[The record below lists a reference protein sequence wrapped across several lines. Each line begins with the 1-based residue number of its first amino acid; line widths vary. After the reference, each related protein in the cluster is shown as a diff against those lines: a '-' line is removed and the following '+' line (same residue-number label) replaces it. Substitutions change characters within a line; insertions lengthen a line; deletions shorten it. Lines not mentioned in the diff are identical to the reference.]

1 MKKFYL
7 LALLSFLFFGVYAQ
21 ETTNSQFS
29 ESGDPQLERL
39 IVDGEKN
46 IADFLNPQDIRAQ
59 VNHLNP
65 GIDPEGDY
73 AHRMAYS
80 GDGVYLLQANALT
93 NNVTVFD
100 VETMDVMANVA
111 VGFFPVDVV
120 CTEEYA
126 IVPCVFA
133 DSVFIISL
141 SDFSV
146 AAAFSIGE
154 QPAVVE
160 VSHDGS
166 KAFVGCDVDDVVEV
180 IDLENLV
187 LQSSI
192 NNFPVALRSANM
204 ISGSGRFY
212 YTWHQFLVSP
222 DNQSIITSNYD
233 DAILLYDIATGTLQN
248 QIDGLASITE
258 LNFSGDGNFL
268 IAASYTNPTTIYQID
283 FDDFQISKSVTI
295 DGLGIWGGGIAVNP
309 DGNKAFLG
317 VNGNQTALVRFTSED
332 YSLFPFTQTA
342 FWCDNTF
349 DHQYAVSGQFRFT
362 IFEFETELIKGY
374 HWGNS
379 QYLGAVSPTAYQAAG
394 IDPGRYEGPA
404 FFDFSDPAT
413 VNYQGRRP
421 SGEMPE
427 GDVPYYVAINP
438 DGTKAVVVN
447 NLSENVS
454 IINIDS
460 CMVEEVIEIGE
471 AGYEVEITHDGHYA
485 IVGGY
490 DLNTIKIIDLESN
503 ALISTVATGQRP
515 MMISIAPDDSYAY
528 IGNLKGNS
536 ISFVKLDG
544 ANSVNEKTVSCGI
557 IGVSWAAFGVRSAV
571 EVSPDGAYLLVAA
584 SFDDNVK
591 VFDTQSQEIVATID
605 VGDFPLQIAFDA
617 DGSYA
622 MVTNYSDN
630 TYSVIAVDGA
640 TSSLIGTF
648 DAGNSGPIRLAY
660 NPVKDEISIVHL
672 SDSHIIYNIDPR
684 TGDLLSTT
692 SYPAFGAPSQI
703 RFDADGLPLVLTGPT
718 DNRNAHLL
726 HDGTGYELTSTP
738 IFFDYSAQAQV
749 AVAACGGG
757 GQDQVSIIDFLAVGS
772 PEFPAIKQASYK
784 PLYITSLSPNPA
796 SKIVRIGFWKSESLN
811 DKLLLE
817 VKDIQG
823 KTVISQSVFT
833 KSMQK
838 EITLDVSG
846 LKSGVYV
853 VSLTGGNYSA
863 VKKLVVE

>member
-1 MKKFYL
+1 MKNFFL
-7 LALLSFLFFGVYAQ
+7 FTLLSFLMLGAFAQ
-21 ETTNSQFS
+21 STSNSGFS
-29 ESGDPQLERL
+29 ENGDPQHERL
-39 IVDGEKN
+39 IVDGEKS
-46 IADFLNPQDIRAQ
+46 IADFLNPQILRAS

-80 GDGVYLLQANALT
+80 GDGIYLLQANALT
-93 NNVTVFD
+93 NNVTIFD
-100 VETMDVMANVA
+100 VETMDVVANIS
-111 VGFFPVDVV
+111 VGFFPVDVA
-120 CTEEYA
+120 CTDDYA

-133 DSVFIISL
+133 DSVFVISL

-146 AAAFSIGE
+146 VAAFPTGE

-160 VSHDGS
+160 VSHDGT
-166 KAFVGCDVDDVVEV
+166 KAFVGCDVDNVVEV

-187 LQSSI
+187 HISSI
-192 NNFPVALRSANM
+192 NNFPIALRSANM

-212 YTWHQFLVSP
+212 YVWHQFLLSP
-222 DNQSIITSNYD
+222 DDQSLVTSNFD
-233 DAILLYDIATGTLQN
+233 DAILLYDISTGNLQN

-268 IAASYTNPTTIYQID
+268 IAASYTNPTIIYQID
-283 FDDFQISKSVTI
+283 FDDFQVSKSVTI
-295 DGLGIWGGGIAVNP
+295 DGLGIWGGGIAVNS

-317 VNGNQTALVRFTSED
+317 VNGNQTALVRFASED

-349 DHQYAVSGQFRFT
+349 DHQYAISGQFRFT
-362 IFEFETELIKGY
+362 VFEFESELIKGY

-413 VNYQGRRP
+413 VDYRGRRP

-427 GDVPYYVAINP
+427 GDVPYCVAINP
-438 DGTKAVVVN
+438 DGTKAVLVN

-460 CMVEEVIEIGE
+460 CLVEDVIEIGE

-503 ALISTVATGQRP
+503 TMISTVATGQRP
-515 MMISIAPDDSYAY
+515 MMIAIAPDDSYAY
-528 IGNLKGNS
+528 IGNLKSNS

-544 ANSVNEKTVSCGI
+544 ANSVNEKTIPCGI

-571 EVSPDGAYLLVAA
+571 EVSPGGEYLLVAA

-591 VFDTQSQEIVATID
+591 VIDTQSQEIVATID

-622 MVTNYSDN
+622 VVTNYSDN
-630 TYSVIAVDGA
+630 TYSVIAIDGA
-640 TSSLIGTF
+640 NSSHIGTF
-648 DAGNSGPIRLAY
+648 NAGNSGPIRLAY
-660 NPVKDEISIVHL
+660 NAVKDEISIVHL

-703 RFDADGLPLVLTGPT
+703 RFDAEGLPLVLTGPT

-738 IFFDYSAQAQV
+738 IFFDYAAEAQV
-749 AVAACGGG
+749 AVVACGGG
-757 GQDQVSIIDFLAVGS
+757 GQDRVSIIDFLAVGT
-772 PEFPAIKQASYK
+772 PKFPLVKEASYK

-796 SKIVRIGFWKSESLN
+796 SQEVHIGFWKSESL
-811 DKLLLE
+811 DKKLQLE

-823 KTVISQSVFT
+823 KSVFS
-833 KSMQK
+833 KSLISNPFQK
-838 EITLDVSG
+838 EITLNVSG
-846 LKSGVYV
+846 FKPGVYF
-853 VSLTGGNYSA
+853 VSLSGGNYSA
-863 VKKLVVE
+863 VKKLLVE